1 MVLIQ
6 NDERNRGKWNVGI
19 VVKLIKGKDG
29 VVRAAKLRAGKSY
42 LERAIQQLAP
52 MELTCD
58 DPPVAPEAEQATLN
72 VEAREFR
79 PRREAAAVA
88 EERIRSIAEEDEI
101 EH

>member
-1 MVLIQ
+1 M
-6 NDERNRGKWNVGI
+6 
-19 VVKLIKGKDG
+19 
-29 VVRAAKLRAGKSY
+29 VRAAKLRAGKSY

-58 DPPVAPEAEQATLN
+58 NAPVGPEEKQATLN

-79 PRREAAAVA
+79 PKRRAAAAA
-88 EERIRSIAEEDEI
+88 EERIKSIAEEDEL